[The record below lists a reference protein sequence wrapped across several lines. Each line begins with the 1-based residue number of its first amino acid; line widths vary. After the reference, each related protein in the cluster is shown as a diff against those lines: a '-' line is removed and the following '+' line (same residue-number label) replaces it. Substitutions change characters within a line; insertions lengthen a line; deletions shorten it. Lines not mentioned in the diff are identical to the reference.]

1 MFSNPFPDKCYFHY
15 EKVSERATEIHPKEL
30 EIAAQFKASKRRD
43 EFITARR
50 CAQMAMQKAKL
61 PGLPVLRSPNRS
73 PQWPFSIVG
82 SISHGAGYAAA
93 ILCKQGSGLVGIG
106 IDMENLNRE
115 IKSNICRQV
124 LTEFEIQKWLKGR
137 EEVNRDI
144 KIIFSLKEAIYKC
157 FFPISEIYLGFKDAE
172 IDEITDIGFKA
183 RLLKSPINKDLPLPL
198 KIQGTLTIK
207 NSVVLS
213 AVRIF
218 YRDLTTDSR

>member
-1 MFSNPFPDKCYFHY
+1 M
-15 EKVSERATEIHPKEL
+15 
-30 EIAAQFKASKRRD
+30 
-43 EFITARR
+43 
-50 CAQMAMQKAKL
+50 
-61 PGLPVLRSPNRS
+61 
-73 PQWPFSIVG
+73 
-82 SISHGAGYAAA
+82 
-93 ILCKQGSGLVGIG
+93 VGIG

-207 NSVVLS
+207 NSMVLS

-218 YRDLTTDSR
+218 YRDLTTNSR